1 MKIDMALELIKIRK
15 ALSEDIPEMVSLLGE
30 LFSIEA
36 DFIFDEQVQTKGL
49 VLFLEDPD
57 MRCIMAAAKE
67 EKVVG
72 MATAQLLVS
81 TAKGGLVALIEDV
94 VVSAPYRGHGIG
106 HQIMVE
112 LEQWVKKHGGKRLQL
127 LADKGNRAGI
137 DFYEREDW
145 SKTSLIC
152 LRKD

>member
-1 MKIDMALELIKIRK
+1 MALEPVKIRK
-15 ALSEDIPEMVSLLGE
+15 ALFEDIPEMVSLLGE

-49 VLFLEDPD
+49 ALFLEDPD
-57 MRCIMAAAKE
+57 MRCIMVAAKKG

-81 TAKGGLVALIEDV
+81 TAKGSLVALVEDV
-94 VVSAPYRGHGIG
+94 VVSAPYHGHEIG
-106 HQIMVE
+106 HQIMVA
-112 LEQWVKKHGGKRLQL
+112 LEQWVKRHGGKRLQL
-127 LADKGNRAGI
+127 LADKENRTGI

-152 LRKD
+152 LHKG

>member
-1 MKIDMALELIKIRK
+1 MALEPVKIRK
-15 ALSEDIPEMVSLLGE
+15 ALFEDIPEMVSLLGE

-49 VLFLEDPD
+49 ALFLKDPE
-57 MRCIMAAAKE
+57 MRCIMVASKKG

-81 TAKGGLVALIEDV
+81 TAKGSLVALVEDV
-94 VVSAPYRGHGIG
+94 VVSAPYHGHGIG
-106 HQIMVE
+106 HQIMVA
-112 LEQWVKKHGGKRLQL
+112 LEQWVKRHGGKRLQL
-127 LADKGNRAGI
+127 LADKENRTGI

-152 LRKD
+152 LHKGYF